1 MHGELK
7 TEVVDGRTILWKIK
21 DANKKEFE
29 FPATGLRDMGI
40 RERKVEA
47 GTWPAHSKLTFIAT
61 SGFVWSRNED
71 TKIET
76 SSCLLFSI
84 DYRNNT
90 KEKHPVGN
98 IYGTNNAYGFTLR
111 PVRDHQHNNNTST
124 TR

>member
-7 TEVVDGRTILWKIK
+7 TEEVDGRTILWKIK
-21 DANKKEFE
+21 DANEKEFE

-61 SGFVWSRNED
+61 SGFVCSRNND

-84 DYRNNT
+84 DYRNKT
-90 KEKHPVGN
+90 KKNILSAIFIPQTTLTALHCVLSATISMVPVHGK
-98 IYGTNNAYGFTLR
+98 A
-111 PVRDHQHNNNTST
+111 
-124 TR
+124 